1 MRILADSPILAGT
14 LTGAGLLLLVQIVG
28 RVLLAVMG

>member
-1 MRILADSPILAGT
+1 MGILSNRPILAGT

>member
-1 MRILADSPILAGT
+1 MSILTNRPILAGT